1 MLDIPQTTFDALGK
15 SLSQYYEKEMAAG
28 VRVLMD
34 RMRTRDWGVVSAAV
48 VQKTDLVERTWDAF
62 RAKSNDSF
70 SVPYKKRLDMLL
82 AEYCGNSAD
91 RQRLMLKGA
100 AALAKAGLSAIPV
113 PGAKYL
119 KKALTSTIKIAGGL
133 LVDEAAGGIDRYLH
147 GKSIREADTV
157 IANHGNAEAA
167 ALFRDDRDAMAAAE
181 AAMAQYK
188 HIANL
193 INSMPEQIT
202 SLNDAVLYPGVAAK
216 VRMSASDLRQQL
228 VKINAYV
235 EGMQLRA
242 ERVAELMH
250 KDMDQLAERMVDIA
264 KDVVFNAYHTARADA
279 RQQLTGMA
287 SKGKRYQPGNRPV
300 LKPALESEG
309 GATQL
314 ANLVAYALALGNH
327 DAPEISH
334 PMLVSSSNLAAPV
347 GRPRSNA
354 VAPISGLP
362 PRIPPPVPPRPGPR

>member
-1 MLDIPQTTFDALGK
+1 MLDIPQTRFDALGK
-15 SLSQYYEKEMAAG
+15 SLSLYYEKEMTAG
-28 VRVLMD
+28 IRALMD

-70 SVPYKKRLDMLL
+70 SVPYKKRLTLL
-82 AEYCGNSAD
+82 LSEYCGNSAD
-91 RQRLMLKGA
+91 MQKLLLKGA
-100 AALAKAGLSAIPV
+100 AALAKAGVSAIPV
-113 PGAKYL
+113 PGTKYL
-119 KKALTSTIKIAGGL
+119 KKALAGAIQVAGGL
-133 LVDEAAGGIDRYLH
+133 LVDETAGGVDGYLH
-147 GKSIREADTV
+147 GKSIRKADTV
-157 IANHGNAEAA
+157 ISNRGNAEAA
-167 ALFRDDRDAMAAAE
+167 ALFRDDREAMAAAE

-228 VKINAYV
+228 IKINAYV
-235 EGMQLRA
+235 EGMQVRA

-250 KDMDQLAERMVDIA
+250 KDTDELAARMVDVA
-264 KDVVFNAYHTARADA
+264 KDVVFNAYYTACADA
-279 RQQLTGMA
+279 RQQLAGMA
-287 SKGKRYQPGNRPV
+287 SKGKKYQPNSRPV
-300 LKPALESEG
+300 LKPALDSEG

-327 DAPEISH
+327 DA
-334 PMLVSSSNLAAPV
+334 L
-347 GRPRSNA
+347 
-354 VAPISGLP
+354 
-362 PRIPPPVPPRPGPR
+362 